1 MSRTKLTDSAR
12 MRRLLT
18 LSTASGIALS
28 AVMANPAMAQDDPS
42 QDSESASEEQVSGDA
57 IVVTADRRVQN
68 LQDYAGTAAV
78 FQGDELRSKG
88 IQDITDFN
96 DELPGL
102 TVANNGGNVEI
113 WIRGVGSSNN
123 TELGDPAAAFHYDGV
138 YVPRPSG
145 IGSAFFDIERVEVNV
160 GPQGTLRGRNAMA
173 GSVNAIAWKPG
184 IGIWDAEL
192 EVGYGNYDHAEFR
205 GMINVP
211 LGDNAAFRFSGM
223 YLKHDS
229 YYDNVGPIQNV
240 GVAEAEDN
248 KAFRAQF
255 LWEPNDRLTVLLAG
269 DYIHE
274 EGTGY
279 TGTNYAGPLGND
291 ILPEDIED
299 PRSVIANAFT
309 PILDTKHYGLR
320 ATVTYEAD
328 PFTVEFTS
336 SYRDLLYDYDANA
349 PLTPAYPG
357 VIEDLSSRDNIF
369 TPDPD
374 DVIIDDIILQ
384 ENLDNWSRF
393 QFITDSESYFNE
405 LRIFN
410 SEGPF
415 IWSLGGMYFKEE
427 QYAFLGATGDRGLFF
442 QGIEFNNP
450 NVNAESWAIYGDA
463 TFELQENFRITAGIR
478 YTDDKKNRQGVAAR
492 YGLAL
497 GDGKFDCCGGVRY
510 GTEGFQFAG
519 KDRTIFD
526 PDTNGDGAVDA
537 NEIFA
542 FQLDGVSQFG
552 LRDNL
557 DEILLNGPQTFW
569 ANPNP
574 PNGDGAILTT
584 PCLDTIAFDF
594 WTCDGFTNDPNWA
607 GGFFPGNPGVV
618 TYAVPFEDQIWIQD
632 GRIADSFVDWRLRVE
647 YDITPDNLIYALVA
661 SGHKS
666 GTFNDNLGT
675 NGFLPTTDTENVI
688 LYEFGTKNEFWL
700 GDVKATLNGSAFYND
715 YKDQAFSSLVS
726 VETIADF
733 ESSLGEVVEVGD
745 DVSLALVVGYTFNA
759 ADSEIYGV
767 NIEGGLDLPAG
778 LNWDFNALWLE
789 AKINSALAI
798 PDSRFQADVEEVGFR
813 DISGKRLPRTPRWQF
828 NTSVSQSLDVKSGS
842 IDWVISAGYRSDT
855 FQTIFNS
862 EDYEMPDDPR
872 LRLNDV
878 VEGYWTFDLGAGYTH
893 GDDGKLRFEVYANNL
908 TNKQKES
915 AIIITQFDNTRFFT
929 RPRTFGARMRVRF

>member
-1 MSRTKLTDSAR
+1 MAFNRNIGRATAR
-12 MRRLLT
+12 LIA
-18 LSTASGIALS
+18 LSSASGIALS
-28 AVMANPAMAQDDPS
+28 AAPALAQD
-42 QDSESASEEQVSGDA
+42 ASDEDVAEEIQEADDNT
-57 IVVTADRRVQN
+57 IVVTADRREQS

-78 FQGDELRSKG
+78 FQGDDLRARG

-184 IGIWDAEL
+184 IGIWDAEI
-192 EVGYGNYDHAEFR
+192 EAGYGNYDHKEVR

-211 LGDNAAFRFSGM
+211 IGDNAAFRFSGM
-223 YLKHDS
+223 YLAHDS
-229 YYDNVGPIQNV
+229 YYDNVGPIQGV
-240 GVAEAEDN
+240 DVAEAEDN
-248 KAFRAQF
+248 KAFRAQL
-255 LWEPNDRLTVLLAG
+255 LWEPTDRFSILLAG

-299 PRSVIANAFT
+299 PRAVIANAFT
-309 PILDTKHYGLR
+309 PVLDTKHYGLR
-320 ATVTYEAD
+320 ATLTYEAD
-328 PFTVEFTS
+328 PFTVEFTT
-336 SYRDLLYDYDANA
+336 SYRDLLFDYDANT
-349 PLTPAYPG
+349 PLTPFYPG
-357 VIEDLSSRDNIF
+357 VLEDLSSRDNIF
-369 TPDPD
+369 TADPD

-410 SEGPF
+410 TEGPF
-415 IWSLGGMYFKEE
+415 IWSLGAMYFKEE
-427 QYAFLGATGDRGLFF
+427 QYAFLASTGDRGLFF

-450 NVNAESWAIYGDA
+450 DVDAESWALYGDA
-463 TFELQENFRITAGIR
+463 TWEVSEQFRITAGIR
-478 YTDDKKNRQGVAAR
+478 YTDDEKSRQGVAAR

-497 GDGKFDCCGGVRY
+497 GGGSFECCGGVRY
-510 GTEGFQFAG
+510 GTEGFEFAG
-519 KDRTIFD
+519 RDRTIFD
-526 PDTNGDGAVDA
+526 PDTDGDGVITEA
-537 NEIFA
+537 EIFE
-542 FQLDGVSQFG
+542 FQFDGVRQFG

-557 DEILLNGPQTFW
+557 DEILLNGPQGFYVAGDNTTF
-569 ANPNP
+569 
-574 PNGDGAILTT
+574 LTT
-584 PCLDTIAFDF
+584 PCIDTISFDAWF
-594 WTCDGFTNDPNWA
+594 CEGFTNEDNWF
-607 GGFFPGNPGVV
+607 GSGLPGNPGLY
-618 TYAVPFEDQIWIQD
+618 TFAVPFTDQIWIQD
-632 GRIADSFVDWRLRVE
+632 GEIADSFIDWRLRVE
-647 YDITPDNLIYALVA
+647 YDISPDNLVYALVA

-675 NGFLPTTDTENVI
+675 GGFLPTTDTENVI
-688 LYEFGTKNEFWL
+688 LYELGTKNEFWL
-700 GDVKATLNGSAFYND
+700 GDVKARLNGSVFYND

-733 ESSLGEVVEVGD
+733 ESTLGEVVDVGD

-759 ADSEIYGV
+759 ADSEIYGA
-767 NIEGGLDLPAG
+767 NIEGGLELPG
-778 LNWDFNALWLE
+778 NINWDFNALWLE
-789 AKINSALAI
+789 AKINNALAI

-828 NTSVSQSLDVKSGS
+828 NTSLSQKFDVGSGEV
-842 IDWVISAGYRSDT
+842 DWVISAGFRSDT
-855 FQTIFNS
+855 FQTIYNS
-862 EDYEMPDDPR
+862 EDYEQPNDPR

-893 GDDGKLRFEVYANNL
+893 GDDGKLRFEVYANNI
-908 TNKQKES
+908 TNQEKEA

-929 RPRTFGARMRVRF
+929 RPRTFGGRVRVQF

>member
-1 MSRTKLTDSAR
+1 MKKSTTRVSAR
-12 MRRLLT
+12 RFAALG
-18 LSTASGIALS
+18 TASALALGAMIA
-28 AVMANPAMAQDDPS
+28 APAAAQDVAPD
-42 QDSESASEEQVSGDA
+42 DEVNEEISDEQGDV
-57 IVVTADRRVQN
+57 IVVTADRREQS

-78 FQGDELRSKG
+78 FQGDDLRARG

-184 IGIWDAEL
+184 IGIWDANV
-192 EVGYGNYDHAEFR
+192 EVGYGNYDHKEAR

-211 LGDNAAFRFSGM
+211 VGDNAAFRLSGM
-223 YLKHDS
+223 YLAHDS
-229 YYDNVGPIQNV
+229 YYNNVGPIQNV
-240 GVAEAEDN
+240 DVAEAADN

-255 LWEPNDRLTVLLAG
+255 LWEPTDRLSILLAG

-299 PRSVIANAFT
+299 PRDVIANAFT
-309 PILDTKHYGLR
+309 PIEDIKHWGVR
-320 ATVTYEAD
+320 ATITYDAD
-328 PFTVEFTS
+328 PFTVEFTT
-336 SYRDLLYDYDANA
+336 SYRDLLRDYDANT
-349 PLTPAYPG
+349 PLSPFYPG
-357 VIEDLSSRDNIF
+357 VIGDVSSRTIDETTF
-369 TPDPD
+369 
-374 DVIIDDIILQ
+374 VDDIILQ

-410 SEGPF
+410 SDGPF

-427 QYAFLGATGDRGLFF
+427 QYAFLGSTGDRGLFF

-450 NVNAESWAIYGDA
+450 DVDAESWAVYGDA
-463 TFELQENFRITAGIR
+463 TWEVGENFRVTAGLR
-478 YTDDKKNRQGVAAR
+478 YTDDEKSRRGVAAR

-497 GDGKFDCCGGVRY
+497 GDDNFNCCGGVRY
-510 GTEGFQFAG
+510 GTEGFEFAAR
-519 KDRTIFD
+519 DRTIFD
-526 PDTNGDGAVDA
+526 PDTDGDGVISEA
-537 NEIFA
+537 EIFE
-542 FQLDGVSQFG
+542 FQLDGVRRFG

-557 DEILLNGPQTFW
+557 DEILEFGPLPGHFDDV
-569 ANPNP
+569 P
-574 PNGDGAILTT
+574 GA
-584 PCLDTIAFDF
+584 PECLDTISFDF
-594 WTCDGFTNDPNWA
+594 WTCDGFAATTQ
-607 GGFFPGNPGVV
+607 F
-618 TYAVPFEDQIWIQD
+618 TYAVPFTGQIWQQE
-632 GRIADSFVDWRLRVE
+632 GEIADNFIDWRLRLE
-647 YDITPDNLIYALVA
+647 YDLTPDNLVYALVA

-675 NGFLPTTDTENVI
+675 NGFLPTTSTENVI
-688 LYEFGTKNEFWL
+688 LYELGTKNEFFI
-700 GDVKATLNGSAFYND
+700 GDVKARLNGSAFYND
-715 YKDQAFSSLVS
+715 YKDQAFSALLS

-733 ESSLGEVVEVGD
+733 ELDQGEIVDVAD
-745 DVSLALVVGYTFNA
+745 DISLALVVGYTFNA
-759 ADSEIYGV
+759 ADSEIYGA
-767 NIEGGLDLPAG
+767 NIEGGLEFPG
-778 LNWDFNALWLE
+778 NINWDFNLLWLE
-789 AKINSALAI
+789 AKINEAELI
-798 PDSRFQADVEEVGFR
+798 PDSRFQADVETVPFR
-813 DISGKRLPRTPRWQF
+813 DISGKRLPRTPRWQL
-828 NTSVSQSLDVKSGS
+828 NTSLSQKLDVGSGEM
-842 IDWVISAGYRSDT
+842 DWVISAGYRSDT

-862 EDYEMPDDPR
+862 EDYEQPDDPR

-893 GDDGKLRFEVYANNL
+893 GDEGKLRFEVYANNV
-908 TNKQKES
+908 TNKQKEA

-929 RPRTFGARMRVRF
+929 RPRTFGGRVRVQF

>member
-1 MSRTKLTDSAR
+1 MSAR
-12 MRRLLT
+12 RFAA
-18 LSTASGIALS
+18 LSTASALVLGAMIS
-28 AVMANPAMAQDDPS
+28 APAAAQDVAADDDVNEELSDAQDD
-42 QDSESASEEQVSGDA
+42 V
-57 IVVTADRRVQN
+57 IVVTADRREQS

-78 FQGDELRSKG
+78 FAGDDLRARG

-184 IGIWDAEL
+184 IGIWDANV
-192 EVGYGNYDHAEFR
+192 EVGYGNYDHKEAR

-211 LGDNAAFRFSGM
+211 VGDNAAFRLSGM
-223 YLKHDS
+223 YLAHDS
-229 YYDNVGPIQNV
+229 YYNNVGPIQNV
-240 GVAEAEDN
+240 DVAEAADN

-255 LWEPNDRLTVLLAG
+255 LWEPTDRLSILLAG

-299 PRSVIANAFT
+299 PRDVIANAFT
-309 PILDTKHYGLR
+309 PIEDIKHWGIR

-328 PFTVEFTS
+328 PFTVEFTT
-336 SYRDLLYDYDANA
+336 SYRDLLRDYDANT
-349 PLTPAYPG
+349 PLTPFYDG
-357 VIEDLSSRDNIF
+357 VIEDLSSRTIG
-369 TPDPD
+369 PDTF
-374 DVIIDDIILQ
+374 IDEVILQ

-410 SEGPF
+410 SDGPF

-427 QYAFLGATGDRGLFF
+427 QYAFLGSTGDRGLFF

-450 NVNAESWAIYGDA
+450 DVDAESWAVYGDA
-463 TFELQENFRITAGIR
+463 TWEVSENFRVTAGLR
-478 YTDDKKNRQGVAAR
+478 YTDDEKSRRGVAAR

-497 GDGKFDCCGGVRY
+497 GDDNFNCCGGVRY
-510 GTEGFQFAG
+510 GTEGFEFAAR
-519 KDRTIFD
+519 DRTIFD
-526 PDTNGDGAVDA
+526 PDTDGDGVISEA
-537 NEIFA
+537 EIFE
-542 FQLDGVSQFG
+542 FQLDGVRRFG

-557 DEILLNGPQTFW
+557 DEILEFGPLPGHFDDV
-569 ANPNP
+569 P
-574 PNGDGAILTT
+574 GA
-584 PCLDTIAFDF
+584 PECLDTISFDF
-594 WTCDGFTNDPNWA
+594 WTCDGFAATTQ
-607 GGFFPGNPGVV
+607 F
-618 TYAVPFEDQIWIQD
+618 TYAVPFTGQIWQQE
-632 GRIADSFVDWRLRVE
+632 GEIADNFIDWRLRLE
-647 YDITPDNLIYALVA
+647 YDLTPDNLVYALVA

-675 NGFLPTTDTENVI
+675 NGFLPTTSTENVI
-688 LYEFGTKNEFWL
+688 LYELGTKNEFFI
-700 GDVKATLNGSAFYND
+700 GDVRARLNGSAFYND
-715 YKDQAFSSLVS
+715 YKDQAFSALLS

-733 ESSLGEVVEVGD
+733 ELEQGEIVDVAD
-745 DVSLALVVGYTFNA
+745 DISLALVVGYTFNA
-759 ADSEIYGV
+759 ADSEIYGA
-767 NIEGGLDLPAG
+767 NIEGGLEFPG
-778 LNWDFNALWLE
+778 NINWDFNLLWLE
-789 AKINSALAI
+789 AKINEAELI
-798 PDSRFQADVEEVGFR
+798 PDSRFQADVEAVPFR
-813 DISGKRLPRTPRWQF
+813 DISGKRLPRTPRWQL
-828 NTSVSQSLDVKSGS
+828 NTSLSQKLDVGSGEM
-842 IDWVISAGYRSDT
+842 DWVISAGYRSDT

-862 EDYEMPDDPR
+862 EDYEQPDNPR

-893 GDDGKLRFEVYANNL
+893 GDDGKLRFEVYANNV
-908 TNKQKES
+908 TNKQKEA

-929 RPRTFGARMRVRF
+929 RPRTFGGRVRVQF